1 MSWKILENSSG
12 KATLIYFIS
21 FLFLITREPW
31 LSGQGSMPITNSLL
45 STAVRIQLET
55 KALNY
60 NIEKGLSESQAYL
73 LATRII
79 VIYI

>member
-1 MSWKILENSSG
+1 M
-12 KATLIYFIS
+12 
-21 FLFLITREPW
+21 
-31 LSGQGSMPITNSLL
+31 SGQGSMPITNSLL

-73 LATRII
+73 LATRIR
-79 VIYI
+79 VIDLIYSSAMPLDCSGAP